1 MAAEGVDPYEERR
14 AERCPRFED
23 RAFERGHGR
32 GLLGASFGA
41 DHVCGASVAPNFH
54 IGGRVAHIVETGLDK
69 VLRQKRSFVR
79 SLEIEFAVAGVD
91 FVKEAEIAGN
101 RFGKGAVGGCYKC
114 DAAAGGFFL
123 LDKIKNLLP
132 IGETSGV
139 EMGPGG
145 EMALERSSSRKQ
157 PKGKQQER
165 AGTSL

>member
-1 MAAEGVDPYEERR
+1 M
-14 AERCPRFED
+14 RFED
-23 RAFERGHGR
+23 RAFERGYGSR
-32 GLLGASFGA
+32 LLGAGFGA
-41 DHVCGASVAPNFH
+41 DHVCRAGAAPNFH
-54 IGGRVAHIVETGLDK
+54 IGGRVSYVVEAGLREM
-69 VLRQKRSFVR
+69 LCQKRSFVR

-101 RFGKGAVGGCYKC
+101 RFGKRAVGGSYKR
-114 DAAAGGFFL
+114 DVAAGGFFL

-132 IGETSGV
+132 IGQTSGV